1 MEQSGIPSEFKKS
14 LVNSLSTINSFQCIL
29 IQLIKTN
36 QTLQEQS
43 SFIRILLLSS
53 YLLFELGISTSISLS
68 QAIDLSLSF
77 ILSQINSFL
86 SNSSTNNPTNETVD
100 ETVDETTLSCL
111 LRLLQTVLM
120 VLTHN
125 GVLLLNLSL
134 FPLFQS
140 FLLHSKLLS
149 IPFST
154 NIKLI
159 TWYFSCIRYLSYHN
173 ETLMDET
180 PSIHTT
186 FLLQFLES
194 CQEQDIP
201 LACNCIRVLF
211 PRK

>member
-1 MEQSGIPSEFKKS
+1 MEQSGIPSEFKKT

-29 IQLIKTN
+29 VQLIQAN
-36 QTLQEQS
+36 HSLQEQS

-53 YLLFELGISTSISLS
+53 YLFFELGISTTISLP
-68 QAIDLSLSF
+68 QAIDLSLAF
-77 ILSQINSFL
+77 LLSQINSFL
-86 SNSSTNNPTNETVD
+86 SKSATNETVD
-100 ETVDETTLSCL
+100 ETVDETILACL

-125 GVLLLNLSL
+125 GVLLLNVSL

-140 FLLHSKLLS
+140 FLLHSKLLA

-186 FLLQFLES
+186 LLLQFLDS
-194 CQEQDIP
+194 CQEQEIP